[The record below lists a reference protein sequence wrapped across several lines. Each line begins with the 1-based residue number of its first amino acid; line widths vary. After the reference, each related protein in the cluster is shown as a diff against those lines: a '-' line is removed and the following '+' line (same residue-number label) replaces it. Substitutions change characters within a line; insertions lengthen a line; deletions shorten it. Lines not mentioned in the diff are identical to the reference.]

1 MSECIVCRGYYEV
14 GQRCKR
20 CGSDNAR
27 WDNWRAIRDEEQEGI
42 KGLLA
47 FSAPHLY
54 APFFITVFA
63 MAFGLMGIGGF
74 WEGLTPAAQLL
85 AMAITVCGCF
95 ILTFA
100 GYGARHDIREQEL
113 LNRVRRGSSA
123 LLGSIKFRVIVVP
136 VFSLLLVLLV
146 TYAMIASDLSWK
158 LARWWLL
165 DPAYLEQ
172 VERQEATSDTTPEEE
187 QPKEADGLRE
197 RLRQVLPFTLMGMY
211 VAFMISF
218 AYSASLL
225 LALVYAQEMNEVLP
239 QPIFLQGNLLAEMV
253 RAQAEDQLN
262 REAGFVVQTTRTIDE
277 GTGEVGGTML
287 GMFNRLLLPA
297 PGLPG
302 RGEEQ
307 TAHLHREQDQTVE
320 SGNWNWEELERTKD
334 GGITMKASGRQY
346 AQAIGTP
353 TGLDK
358 QEGLRVVHTVVA
370 DPWGHVIKIT
380 RTVAEAPEQHP

>member
-20 CGSDNAR
+20 CGSDNAP
-27 WDNWRAIRDEEQEGI
+27 WDNWRATRDEEKGGI
-42 KGLLA
+42 EGLLA
-47 FSAPHLY
+47 FSAPCLY
-54 APFFITVFA
+54 LPFFVTVLSL
-63 MAFGLMGIGGF
+63 AFGLMGIGRL
-74 WEGLTPAAQLL
+74 WKGLIPAAQLL
-85 AMAITVCGCF
+85 AMVLTVCGCL

-113 LNRVRRGSSA
+113 LNRVRRGYRA

-136 VFSLLLVLLV
+136 VFFLLLVLLV

-165 DPAYLEQ
+165 DPAYLEE
-172 VERQEATSDTTPEEE
+172 VERQEAMSDTTPEGE

-253 RAQAEDQLN
+253 RAQAEDQLK

-277 GTGEVGGTML
+277 GTGEATGMIF
-287 GMFNRLLLPA
+287 GMFNRLLPA
-297 PGLPG
+297 PDPTGHEEKQTACL
-302 RGEEQ
+302 RREQEQ
-307 TAHLHREQDQTVE
+307 TLK

-358 QEGLRVVHTVVA
+358 QEGLHVVHTVVA

-380 RTVAEAPEQHP
+380 RTVAEAPK

>member
-1 MSECIVCRGYYEV
+1 MSECIVCKGYYEP
-14 GQRCKR
+14 GQSCKR
-20 CGSDNAR
+20 CGSDNAP
-27 WDNWRAIRDEEQEGI
+27 WDNWRATRDEEQGGI

-47 FSAPHLY
+47 FSSPHLY
-54 APFFITVFA
+54 LPLFMTVLA
-63 MAFGLMGIGGF
+63 VAFGLMGIGGL
-74 WEGLTPAAQLL
+74 WKGLTPTAQLL
-85 AMAITVCGCF
+85 AMAVTVCGCL
-95 ILTFA
+95 IAAIA
-100 GYGARHDIREQEL
+100 GHDARHNIREQKL
-113 LNRVRRGSSA
+113 LNRVRRGYSA
-123 LLGSIKFRVIVVP
+123 LLGSVQLRAIVLP
-136 VFSLLLVLLV
+136 AFSLFLVLLV
-146 TYAMIASDLSWK
+146 TYSMVTSDLLWK
-158 LARWWLL
+158 LARWFFL
-165 DPAYLEQ
+165 DPAYLEEI
-172 VERQEATSDTTPEEE
+172 ERQEAISDTIPGGEQPEETE
-187 QPKEADGLRE
+187 GLRK
-197 RLRQVLPFTLMGMY
+197 RLRQVFPFTLMGMY
-211 VAFMISF
+211 VAFMLSF
-218 AYSASLL
+218 TYSASLM

-307 TAHLHREQDQTVE
+307 TAHLHREQEQTVE

-358 QEGLRVVHTVVA
+358 QEGLHVVHTVVA